1 MQKSNTLILH
11 EGMNALKEKL
21 GLVDSEKFISL
32 ILRDNFDSTNFHKLK
47 HSSTEKLIGTYSLSN
62 QILFDFCKIVYTEWQ
77 QNLWIGKSLREIHLE
92 AKEYFESNN

>member
-32 ILRDNFDSTNFHKLK
+32 ILRDNFD
-47 HSSTEKLIGTYSLSN
+47 
-62 QILFDFCKIVYTEWQ
+62 YTEWQ
-77 QNLWIGKSLREIHLE
+77 KNLWAGKSLREIHDE
-92 AKEYFESNN
+92 AKNYFESNN